1 MYQLPPAQKS
11 ARQPELPQAVPAERG
26 TSVHADVPLQLRVR
40 QSVDAQSIGVPTQP
54 EAPQASPHVHGLPS
68 SQLAL
73 ARHCQT
79 PPSRVQEYVVPP
91 QAIV

>member
-1 MYQLPPAQKS
+1 LNQVPPLHES
-11 ARQPELPQAVPAERG
+11 GRQPVLPQAVPAGRG
-26 TSVHADVPLQLRVR
+26 VSAHADVPLQLRVR
-40 QSVDAQSIGVPTQP
+40 QSVDVQSIAVPTQP
-54 EAPQASPHVHGLPS
+54 ETPQASPHVHGLPS